1 MLATSHF
8 FPPCLKDAAVLDI
21 SPVDF
26 HEKTEMENSIVLH
39 LHFSK
44 TPWGKKQNGGDV
56 KRSVVAMVSRGQSSC
71 VAKGK
76 NSTLLG
82 LFCQR
87 WREGP
92 GLAWSPWPPVVFHLS
107 HLFSSVS
114 GVTTLIYSSFR
125 FSSV

>member
-44 TPWGKKQNGGDV
+44 TPWGKSKMVEMLKDQWLPWFQGV
-56 KRSVVAMVSRGQSSC
+56 RVAV
-71 VAKGK
+71 
-76 NSTLLG
+76 
-82 LFCQR
+82 
-87 WREGP
+87 
-92 GLAWSPWPPVVFHLS
+92 
-107 HLFSSVS
+107 
-114 GVTTLIYSSFR
+114 
-125 FSSV
+125 